1 MATAGGALLF
11 SAPLTTN
18 DPRPSSPVTASLDRL
33 KPRAARS
40 VTESRAAGTV
50 VGASSENWDDM
61 HDTGTAAA
69 VAGRI
74 QTAVDDTPGRVQW
87 LTDVAAVVWGRDVKL

>member
-1 MATAGGALLF
+1 MTTAVLFVLVVAAVAAVADVAVVDKMMAVAGN
-11 SAPLTTN
+11 PQ
-18 DPRPSSPVTASLDRL
+18 
-33 KPRAARS
+33 
-40 VTESRAAGTV
+40 
-50 VGASSENWDDM
+50 SENWDDM